1 MMIGDFQSTQDS
13 FAGRIR
19 TLTLDATVTL
29 VPAPANDSENAP
41 DWRVLLGDADT
52 GIEIG
57 AGWNRTGERAG
68 GYVAVQIDDPAFVQ
82 PLRANLLRSM
92 GRHDEHHLLWSRP
105 TLRDQK

>member
-1 MMIGDFQSTQDS
+1 MMIGDFQSTQDG

-19 TLTLDATVTL
+19 TLMLDAAVTL

-68 GYVAVQIDDPAFVQ
+68 VRNVPSGSWLPRSIPSPAAA
-82 PLRANLLRSM
+82 PGASSADLTSAP
-92 GRHDEHHLLWSRP
+92 P
-105 TLRDQK
+105 TNTS

>member
-1 MMIGDFQSTQDS
+1 MMIGEFHSTQDG

-19 TLTLDATVTL
+19 SLTLDAAVTL

-68 GYVAVQIDDPAFVQ
+68 AYVSVHIDDPAFVL
-82 PLRANLLRSM
+82 PLRGNLLRSI
-92 GRHDEHHLLWSRP
+92 GQHDVHHLLWSRP
-105 TLRDQK
+105 THRDRK